1 MDVVDALIPTAALLQ
16 AVSTVQDTVVT
27 VAAESTGWK
36 FWVDM
41 ITSIASTVIAL
52 ALIAIAIPLVP
63 AAWNSRKVYAKVLDG
78 AKRLR
83 GDLDPAVRH
92 VNDIAE
98 NVNYV
103 TTAVRTDVER
113 LKLAVAEA
121 QQRLDQ
127 LVSDA
132 HQRLD
137 RNADLAEERIREFNA
152 LLQVMQE
159 EAEGLFI
166 GTASLARGVRAGVLA
181 YAQGDDD
188 ADWEE
193 DAEWDED
200 ADWEEETEPVAE
212 PTTIRV
218 VPRRSAEP

>member
-1 MDVVDALIPTAALLQ
+1 MDFVDALSPALALVQ

-36 FWVDM
+36 LWIDI
-41 ITSIASTVIAL
+41 ITSVASTIIAL

-83 GDLDPAVRH
+83 GNLDPTVRH

-113 LKLAVAEA
+113 LKVAVVEA
-121 QQRLDQ
+121 QQRLDR
-127 LVSDA
+127 LVGDA
-132 HQRLD
+132 QQRLD
-137 RNADLAEERIREFNA
+137 RNADLAEERIREFNG
-152 LLQVMQE
+152 LLKVMQE

-181 YAQGDDD
+181 YAEGDDG
-188 ADWEE
+188 
-193 DAEWDED
+193 AEWEDDPDWDDEPD
-200 ADWEEETEPVAE
+200 AEPVAE

-218 VPRRSAEP
+218 VPRRRSEP